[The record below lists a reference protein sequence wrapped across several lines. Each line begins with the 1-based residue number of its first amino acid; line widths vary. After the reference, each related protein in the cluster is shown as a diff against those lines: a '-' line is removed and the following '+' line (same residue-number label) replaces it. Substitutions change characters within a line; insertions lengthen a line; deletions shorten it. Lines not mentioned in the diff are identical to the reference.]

1 MKRIGFYLVNGFAMM
16 STAAA
21 MEPLRAANL
30 FADRQIYDIVA
41 LSHDGTPA
49 SSSLAASFPTQA
61 ISDQLPP
68 FDLVFVVAGG
78 NPVALR
84 DQKLFA
90 WLKRQDRQGV
100 ALGGISGGS
109 AILARAG
116 LLENRRFTVHWHHI
130 DDLRQQSDSYLIERR
145 LFIIDRN
152 RYTCAGG
159 TAPLDMMHAII
170 AAEHGT
176 PFARRIADWFI
187 QTEIRPSG
195 APQQTST
202 DARFGPLPNP
212 VSEAIA
218 LMESHLGDPLDV
230 AQLASLVD
238 LSPRQLQRLFQTS
251 LKQSVAQF
259 YRKLRLDLARHL
271 LEHTRLPLTEISQMA
286 GFTAQSSFS
295 VAFATQIGCSPS
307 RFRKQTMTS
316 AQST

>member
-1 MKRIGFYLVNGFAMM
+1 M

-30 FADRQIYDIVA
+30 FADRQIYDIVG
-41 LSHDGTPA
+41 LSRDGTSA
-49 SSSLAASFPTQA
+49 SSSLAASFPTHA
-61 ISDQLPP
+61 ISDKLPA
-68 FDLVFVVAGG
+68 FDLIFVVAGG
-78 NPVALR
+78 NPVALQ

-90 WLKRQDRQGV
+90 WLKAQDRQGV

-130 DDLRQQSDSYLIERR
+130 EDLRQQSDSYLIERR

-159 TAPLDMMHAII
+159 TAPLDMMYAII

-176 PFARRIADWFI
+176 AFARRIADWFI

-202 DARFGPLPNP
+202 DARFGSLPIP
-212 VSEAIA
+212 VSEAIT

-230 AQLASLVD
+230 TQLASLVD
-238 LSPRQLQRLFQTS
+238 LSPRHLQRLFQTT
-251 LKQSVAQF
+251 LGQSIAQF
-259 YRKLRLDLARHL
+259 YRGLRLDLAGSL
-271 LEHTRLPLTEISQMA
+271 LEHTCLPLTEISHMT
-286 GFTAQSSFS
+286 GFAAQSSFS
-295 VAFATQIGCSPS
+295 VAFTAHTGCSPS
-307 RFRKQTMTS
+307 SFRKQNM
-316 AQST
+316 AIDPPL